1 MAACHRIVW
10 SLHLFFLAEIDCTTM
25 IWIPF
30 EKLLGIPEV
39 RKGLVSGGYCWK
51 NDLMYLC
58 VYIYIY
64 PYISLLWYFM
74 YILHHTHYI
83 YMYICT
89 HTHIYIYYRNVIWIC
104 IPVIMVPVAQL
115 LTSQR
120 FLKRLGTSLFRWLR
134 CHRKRWSASTVPRTN
149 GWWYRWSIHVPT
161 GPTVTYAYLWYY
173 SFKSL
178 SIKEIFL
185 CMASAQNYLQ
195 IRWSNLNGTNPW
207 WVFGYRTR

>member
-1 MAACHRIVW
+1 
-10 SLHLFFLAEIDCTTM
+10 M
-25 IWIPF
+25 I
-30 EKLLGIPEV
+30 
-39 RKGLVSGGYCWK
+39 
-51 NDLMYLC
+51 LC
-58 VYIYIY
+58 ISVYIYILTY
-64 PYISLLWYFM
+64 LSYDTLCIYYI
-74 YILHHTHYI
+74 THII